1 MSEAALIL
9 RIRNRVRD
17 AVSPY
22 TYDDNVYRY
31 EIANAVDWVNIRVKP
46 PTPIVYVPG
55 GTPSGL
61 ESVGSPY
68 SYFIFLK
75 AAAELALMRG
85 SEGVEGSESSTS
97 RTELELPN
105 LRIEKE
111 FKNALGPRYWMD
123 LAKALEAEIEAL
135 LEEMPERGALVQSVY
150 ATRRSIVTG
159 GRMVRELDSALPAST
174 LSGSAVGRKFTMSW
188 TIVKSVYFRR
198 YNLVRINAD
207 NEYIEEVRVFYD
219 NHIDSV
225 IFTVNKAD
233 TYRLQLWTVNGNEL
247 VSKSNVVVLTVA

>member
-22 TYDDNVYRY
+22 VYDDNVYRY

-55 GTPSGL
+55 GAPSGL

-75 AAAELALMRG
+75 ASAEMALLRG
-85 SEGVEGSESSTS
+85 AEGVESSDGSAS
-97 RTELELPN
+97 RTEIELPN
-105 LRIEKE
+105 LRIEKD
-111 FKNALGPRYWMD
+111 FKNSLGARYWLD

-174 LSGSAVGRKFTMSW
+174 LSGIAAARKITMSW

-198 YNLVRINAD
+198 YNLVRVDAD

-219 NHIDSV
+219 NHVASV
-225 IFTVNKAD
+225 VFTVNAAD
-233 TYRLQLWTVNGNEL
+233 TYRFQLWTVNGNEL
-247 VSKSNVVVLTVA
+247 VSKSNVVSLTVA